1 LPRKEDM
8 MRFEKEAMNMNKKVE
23 KLKRSLR
30 EYKVAAIMDIVVF
43 VGVLI
48 ALAFVPNIPRYILV
62 PILTS
67 VLFINGIGILQLI
80 GKTAE
85 VLKGVVPVE
94 GDE

>member
-1 LPRKEDM
+1 M
-8 MRFEKEAMNMNKKVE
+8 MGFEKEAMNMNKKVE

-30 EYKVAAIMDIVVF
+30 EYKAAAIMDIVIF

-48 ALAFVPNIPRYILV
+48 ALAFIHIPRYVIV
-62 PILTS
+62 PMLTS
-67 VLFINGIGILQLI
+67 VLFVNGIGILQLI

-94 GDE
+94 DDE

>member
-1 LPRKEDM
+1 M
-8 MRFEKEAMNMNKKVE
+8 MRFEKEAMNMNRKVE

-30 EYKVAAIMDIVVF
+30 EYKAAAIMDLVVF

-48 ALAFVPNIPRYILV
+48 ALAFVDVHRYSIV

-67 VLFINGIGILQLI
+67 VLFVNGIAILQLVR
-80 GKTAE
+80 KTSE

-94 GDE
+94 DNE